1 MHQRLEQHIKQH
13 LGEDEALPENFQA
26 LLRDVDRAY
35 ELLDQQRADLMETLE
50 QSARTMLE
58 RNAILTRNLESQRK
72 SQQQLSQSYEV
83 LNATLNA
90 SNEGILVV
98 DNDDSVV
105 AFNDRYVNLLRT
117 TRDEV
122 ISRSGTD
129 LFHYSCS
136 LFSDESKL
144 YGQLEAIRT
153 PGTSSFDEY
162 RFHDGTILEIYGH
175 HHEVAGF
182 IWMIRDITEVREKEA
197 TISYQA
203 YHDSLTG
210 LPNRVH
216 LQQKL
221 CYMEFYNF
229 KKK

>member
-105 AFNDRYVNLLRT
+105 AFNDRDDVIRTSDYIYDVDTVNLPQVT
-117 TRDEV
+117 GN
-122 ISRSGTD
+122 ISGLAHRS
-129 LFHYSCS
+129 FNQKVS
-136 LFSDESKL
+136 LGSHAASW
-144 YGQLEAIRT
+144 A
-153 PGTSSFDEY
+153 S
-162 RFHDGTILEIYGH
+162 
-175 HHEVAGF
+175 V
-182 IWMIRDITEVREKEA
+182 
-197 TISYQA
+197 
-203 YHDSLTG
+203 
-210 LPNRVH
+210 
-216 LQQKL
+216 
-221 CYMEFYNF
+221 C
-229 KKK
+229 

>member
-1 MHQRLEQHIKQH
+1 MNPNE
-13 LGEDEALPENFQA
+13 
-26 LLRDVDRAY
+26 
-35 ELLDQQRADLMETLE
+35 
-50 QSARTMLE
+50 
-58 RNAILTRNLESQRK
+58 K
-72 SQQQLSQSYEV
+72 SQQELSQSYEV

-98 DNDDSVV
+98 DKDDHVV
-105 AFNDRYVNLLRT
+105 AFNDRYVELLRT
-117 TRDEV
+117 SRDEV

-136 LFSDESKL
+136 LFSDKTKL
-144 YGQLEAIRT
+144 HSQLAAIRD
-153 PGTSSFDEY
+153 PGKSSFDEY
-162 RFHDGTILEIYGH
+162 KFHDGTTLEIYGH

-221 CYMEFYNF
+221 SEAIEEATDTHKRFCSLLSGSGWF
-229 KKK
+229 

>member
-144 YGQLEAIRT
+144 YGQLEAI
-153 PGTSSFDEY
+153 Y
-162 RFHDGTILEIYGH
+162 R
-175 HHEVAGF
+175 
-182 IWMIRDITEVREKEA
+182 
-197 TISYQA
+197 
-203 YHDSLTG
+203 
-210 LPNRVH
+210 
-216 LQQKL
+216 
-221 CYMEFYNF
+221 
-229 KKK
+229 